1 MTEKAEMSVPETNS
15 SAVPR
20 RRRRKSPEQVAK
32 TEETRRKLLKAAAEV
47 IGESGFAKATIDA
60 ITQKAEIAHGAFY
73 QYFSSRQ
80 DVFDQVLYT
89 LGEDLLSEISTQVK
103 DSHGIAE
110 LERRG
115 FDANI
120 AFSKKHP
127 EMHRIMTEAEL
138 YAPAAYKTFM
148 RNLRDRYVNSLR
160 RSMLSGQLG
169 DFAEDELETLAVL
182 LMGLRRALIHAY
194 CLDGWQVKTPSP
206 KVYETLSKL
215 IMHGLKPVPAK
226 EKKGKSVTTSPA
238 RTPALPRG

>member
-1 MTEKAEMSVPETNS
+1 MTKNAEVPVLEATRP
-15 SAVPR
+15 AAP
-20 RRRRKSPEQVAK
+20 RRRRKSPERVAK
-32 TEETRRKLLKAAAEV
+32 TEETRRRLLKAAAEV
-47 IGESGFAKATIDA
+47 IGENGFAKATIDA

-80 DVFDQVLYT
+80 DVFDQVLFT
-89 LGEDLLSEISTQVK
+89 LGEDLLSEISARVK

-120 AFSKKHP
+120 EFSKKHP

-138 YAPAAYKTFM
+138 YAPEAYKIFM
-148 RNLRDRYVNSLR
+148 KNLRDRYVSSLR
-160 RSMLSGQLG
+160 RSMLTGQLG

-215 IMHGLKPVPAK
+215 IMHGLKPAQPK
-226 EKKGKSVTTSPA
+226 EKKGTSVTSSPA
-238 RTPALPRG
+238 RTTARSRG